1 MHIKILDEMN
11 IRIKISMYILIHVN
25 TGERMNAATLL
36 DNIVPTSAFSQGK
49 SAKCFE
55 KVADGSPVIVMKNNA
70 PYRVV
75 VTPTDFARMSELE
88 EDNELL
94 SMALARLEA
103 NRDKPS
109 LSASEV
115 YERLGIDMEEVAA
128 MDDVELV

>member
-1 MHIKILDEMN
+1 
-11 IRIKISMYILIHVN
+11 
-25 TGERMNAATLL
+25 
-36 DNIVPTSAFSQGK
+36 
-49 SAKCFE
+49 
-55 KVADGSPVIVMKNNA
+55 MKNNA